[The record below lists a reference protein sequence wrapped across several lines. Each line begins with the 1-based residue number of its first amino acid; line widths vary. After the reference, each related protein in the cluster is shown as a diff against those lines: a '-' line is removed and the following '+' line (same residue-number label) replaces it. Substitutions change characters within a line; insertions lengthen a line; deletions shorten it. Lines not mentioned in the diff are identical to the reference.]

1 MNTSYHADSRD
12 LCRVDPLARTGRLG
26 GGIAADIRRRL
37 PHYASDYRTGLNS
50 KVLASVAFLFFAC
63 LANAIA
69 FGGLTSLLTGG
80 EIARSR

>member
-1 MNTSYHADSRD
+1 MNTSCHADSRD

-26 GGIAADIRRRL
+26 GGIAADIRRR
-37 PHYASDYRTGLNS
+37 PHYASDYRSGLNS
-50 KVLASVAFLFFAC
+50 KVLASVASLPFAC